1 MATATQLRLRAAL
14 ERMGSRAAASGT
26 TSEASGAWAAHAA
39 RSSHDE
45 LCGELTDAGWEQVAP
60 HVHVRTQDAD
70 PPAELAASPCLLPE
84 GAERH
89 ECIFYD
95 TETTGFGGAGVV
107 VFLVGLGW
115 WERGRLRVQQVFL
128 SDYPGERD
136 FLRYIRE
143 AASRYGVFVSYNG
156 KSFDSHVLESRFV
169 LSGMTMAVGYQLDLL
184 HVARRLW
191 RGITADCRLPTI
203 ERHVLGM
210 RRQGDVPGQMVPD
223 LYFDC
228 LRSGSL
234 GRMPEVFEHNRLDVA
249 SLVLLLEA
257 MQRLMAGRDLGVAT
271 DGAALG
277 DMLLQRG
284 RSNAVE
290 VLSSAYQSGD
300 VEAGRLLSLHHK
312 RACDIDAA
320 LLLWQDMFDRHKSLF
335 AAVELS
341 KHYEHRRRD
350 YHTALSY
357 LLPYRVLERALGD
370 GSELGKRI
378 ARLRRKLDAAAGA
391 AAGGGARSQL
401 STQSK

>member
-14 ERMGSRAAASGT
+14 ELMGSRAAG
-26 TSEASGAWAAHAA
+26 SGAGPAVG
-39 RSSHDE
+39 SSRGD
-45 LCGELTDAGWEQVAP
+45 LGAELTATGWQQVAP

-70 PPAELAASPCLLPE
+70 PPKELAAAACLLPE
-84 GAERH
+84 GARRDD
-89 ECIFYD
+89 CLFYD

-136 FLRYIRE
+136 FLHYIRD
-143 AASRYGVFVSYNG
+143 AAARFGVFVSYNG
-156 KSFDSHVLESRFV
+156 KAFDSHVLESRFV
-169 LSGMTMAVGYQLDLL
+169 LSGKTMAVGYQLDLL

-203 ERHVLGM
+203 ERHVLGVH
-210 RRQGDVPGQMVPD
+210 RSGDVPGRLVPD

-228 LRSGSL
+228 LRSSSL
-234 GRMPEVFEHNRLDVA
+234 GRMPEVFLHNRLDVA

-257 MQRLMAGRDLGVAT
+257 MQRLMTGRDLGVAT

-284 RSNAVE
+284 HANAVD
-290 VLSSAYQSGD
+290 VLLGAYQDGD

-312 RACDIDAA
+312 RACDFDAA
-320 LLLWQDMFDRHKSLF
+320 LRLWQDMFDRHKSLF

-350 YHTALSY
+350 YHTALNY

-378 ARLRRKLDAAAGA
+378 ARLRRKIGAGA
-391 AAGGGARSQL
+391 LAAPRH
-401 STQSK
+401 SK